1 MVRLTNGI
9 RDGPERSFNCRK
21 RHDVERPNARSW
33 GGYCVQAGGLPTMI
47 SKDALGRG
55 RICVKDSGHREIEF
69 GTMVRVIPA
78 LAGCREWGF

>member
-1 MVRLTNGI
+1 MARLTNGI

-21 RHDVERPNARSW
+21 GMTLKDLMHTYGAELRTRQDA
-33 GGYCVQAGGLPTMI
+33 LPTMI
-47 SKDALGRG
+47 SKEVPGRG
-55 RICVKDSGHREIEF
+55 WISVKDSGHREIEF